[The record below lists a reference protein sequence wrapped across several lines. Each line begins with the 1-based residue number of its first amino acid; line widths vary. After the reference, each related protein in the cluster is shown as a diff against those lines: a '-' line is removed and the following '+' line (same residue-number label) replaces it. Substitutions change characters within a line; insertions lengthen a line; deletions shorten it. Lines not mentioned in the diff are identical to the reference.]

1 MTPSDRAPEKT
12 EQRTPENHAASL
24 DRRTLLTFAGTIAT
38 TVAAGGAVWME
49 TAAAQPSASGIVM
62 MNAVDLSNAIKAK
75 HVSCV
80 EVMTAYLDHIGR
92 VNPKVNAIVSLA
104 NPDDLL
110 LQARERDAQ
119 LARGEYLGWM
129 HGFPQAIKELTN
141 AKGFRTTQGSPIL
154 KDYIAS
160 TDAIHVERVKAAGA
174 IIIGKTNVPEFGLG
188 SHTYNPV
195 FGATLNA
202 YDQTKTAGGSSGGA
216 AVSLALRMLPVA
228 DGSDH
233 GGSLRNPGA
242 FNNVFGFRPSYGRVP
257 AEAADA
263 FNAALSVNGPMARTV
278 ADLAM
283 LLSVQAGFDARAPL
297 SNRQDP
303 AQFTRSLQRDF
314 KGTRI
319 AWLGDL
325 GGYLP
330 YEDGL
335 LDLCKSALK
344 TFETLGCIVE
354 EAKPDYPN
362 ERVWN
367 NWTKLRAWQ
376 SGSPLLGF
384 YNDPAKRALLK
395 PAAQFEVENWLKLT
409 AAEILEASQVRTA
422 WYQAVRR
429 FFDRYEYFILPSA
442 QVFPWDVQTPW
453 PKEIAGRTMDTYYQW
468 MNAQVQVTM
477 SGSPSLNIPVGFNER
492 GLPMG
497 MQIVGRHQA
506 EFSCLQLAFAYDAA
520 TSWVEKRRPALLNV

>member
-1 MTPSDRAPEKT
+1 MKPDNSAPEQTGKT
-12 EQRTPENHAASL
+12 GV
-24 DRRTLLTFAGTIAT
+24 DRRALLTAAGGIAAT
-38 TVAAGGAVWME
+38 AAVGGAVWMG
-49 TAAAQPSASGIVM
+49 TAASQSKASDIVM
-62 MNAVDLSNAIKAK
+62 MSAMDLSSAIKAK
-75 HVSCV
+75 KLSSV

-92 VNPKVNAIVSLA
+92 VNPKVNAIVSLQDRD
-104 NPDDLL
+104 NLL
-110 LQARERDAQ
+110 AQAKERDAQ

-129 HGFPQAIKELTN
+129 HGFPQAIKDLVP
-141 AKGFRTTQGSPIL
+141 AKGIRNTQGSPIF
-154 KDYIAS
+154 KDFIAT

-174 IIIGKTNVPEFGLG
+174 IVIGKTNVPEFGLG

-228 DGSDH
+228 DGTDH

-242 FNNVFGFRPSYGRVP
+242 FNNVFGFRPSFGRVP
-257 AEAADA
+257 AEGADV
-263 FNAALSVNGPMARTV
+263 FDAALSVNGPMARNPS
-278 ADLAM
+278 DLAM

-303 AQFTRSLQRDF
+303 AQFRGALERDF

-330 YEDGL
+330 YDAGL
-335 LDLCKSALK
+335 LDLCKNALK
-344 TFETLGCIVE
+344 TFETLGCTIE
-354 EAKPDYPN
+354 EAKPDYSN
-362 ERVWN
+362 ERVWS

-376 SGSPLLGF
+376 SGTPLLAF

-395 PAAQFEVENWLKLT
+395 PEAQFEVENWLKLT
-409 AAEILEASQVRTA
+409 AGDILESTQVRSA

-429 FFDRYEYFILPSA
+429 FFETYDYMIVPSA
-442 QVFPWDVQTPW
+442 QVFPWDVKIPW
-453 PKEIAGRTMDTYYQW
+453 PKEIAGRPMDTYYKW
-468 MNAQVQVTM
+468 MDAQVQITM
-477 SGSPSLNIPVGFNER
+477 SGSPSLNVPVGFNER

-506 EFSCLQLAFAYDAA
+506 ELSCLQLAFAYDAA
-520 TSWVEKRRPALLNV
+520 TNWVEKRRPALLA